1 MNTLEKLPEIT
12 EKAFGGLTADESL
25 KFRILKKASASTA
38 AEKRSLLRPAIAL
51 VSAAALMV
59 GALLVLN
66 SRDAVPSPEETPV
79 LRSFPAGA
87 VSSESGILPADVVAF
102 GAESIETAAHGKV
115 TESQVLE
122 ALLKALASAGIAET
136 PADFSAE
143 DELVLRC
150 RNGAVYSW
158 SLHEPY
164 LSSGEGTWYCPA
176 FFRLLGE

>member
-1 MNTLEKLPEIT
+1 MNMLEKLPEIT
-12 EKAFGGLTADESL
+12 EEALGGLTADESL
-25 KFRILKKASASTA
+25 KSRILKKASASPG
-38 AEKRSLLRPAIAL
+38 AEKRSFLRPAVAL

-59 GALLVLN
+59 GALLALN
-66 SRDAVPSPEETPV
+66 GRDAVPSPEETPV

-87 VSSESGILPADVVAF
+87 VSDPGILPADVDAF

-115 TESQVLE
+115 TETQALE
-122 ALLKALASAGIAET
+122 ELLKALASAGKAET
-136 PADFSAE
+136 PADSPAE

-150 RNGAVYSW
+150 KNGTVYRW

-164 LSSGEGTWYCPA
+164 LSSGDGTWSCPA